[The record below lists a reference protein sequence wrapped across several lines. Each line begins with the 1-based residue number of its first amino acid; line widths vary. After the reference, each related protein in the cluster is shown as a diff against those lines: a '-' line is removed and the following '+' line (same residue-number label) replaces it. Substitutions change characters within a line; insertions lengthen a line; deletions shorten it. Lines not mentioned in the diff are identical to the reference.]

1 MENQRILVIGG
12 NGYIGRGLVKKLKL
26 NNFDVTVLLR
36 KNIPGYESKNIV
48 GDLLDKACLL
58 KKVRNFDL
66 VVNLASIIRTVHKGR
81 YQENILGLRN
91 VIDAM
96 GANSIKRIIYL
107 STQNVNL
114 AGKGYY
120 AASKVLCEKILKK
133 TNLDYVIIRP
143 SIVYGIDKQN
153 DFYRLVSLIDKW
165 RVAPIIGSGEN
176 KMQPVLKDDLVNV
189 IILAAK
195 NFNKN
200 QIIEVNGKDTVS
212 MNQIIDY
219 ISRSLK
225 VAPIKIHAP
234 LAILKIFKKFIPFD
248 IDGYTEDRI
257 SRNCAENKAFSS
269 FFDNLDAMISLCK
282 EKQG

>member
-1 MENQRILVIGG
+1 MVIGG

-36 KNIPGYESKNIV
+36 KNIPEYESKNIV
-48 GDLLDKACLL
+48 GDLLDKECLL

-81 YQENILGLRN
+81 YQENILGLQN

-114 AGKGYY
+114 ASQGYY
-120 AASKVLCEKILKK
+120 AASKDLCEKTLQKSS
-133 TNLDYVIIRP
+133 LDYVIIRP

-153 DFYRLVSLIDKW
+153 DFYRLINLIDKW
-165 RVAPIIGSGEN
+165 RVVPIIGSGEN
-176 KMQPVLKDDLVNV
+176 KMQPVLKDDLISV
-189 IILAAK
+189 IIMAAK
-195 NFNKN
+195 DFNKN

-212 MNQIIDY
+212 MNQIISY

-225 VAPIKIHAP
+225 VVPIKIHAP
-234 LAILKIFKKFIPFD
+234 LAIFKIFRKFIPFD

-257 SRNCAENKAFSS
+257 SRNCAENNAFSS
-269 FFDNLDAMISLCK
+269 FFGNLDAMISLFK
-282 EKQG
+282 EK

>member
-12 NGYIGRGLVKKLKL
+12 NGYIGRELVKKLKL
-26 NNFDVTVLLR
+26 NNFEVTVLLR

-48 GDLLDKACLL
+48 GDLLDKECLL
-58 KKVRNFDL
+58 KNLRNFDL
-66 VVNLASIIRTVHKGR
+66 VVNLASIIRTVRKSR
-81 YQENILGLRN
+81 YQENVIGLQN

-96 GANSIKRIIYL
+96 SANSIKRIIYL

-114 AGKGYY
+114 ADKGYY
-120 AASKVLCEKILKK
+120 AASKALGEKILKK
-133 TNLDYVIIRP
+133 ANLDHVIIRP
-143 SIVYGIDKQN
+143 SLVYGIDKQN
-153 DFYRLVSLIDKW
+153 DFYRLINLINKW
-165 RVAPIIGSGEN
+165 RLAPIIGSGEN
-176 KMQPVLKDDLVNV
+176 KMQPLFKDDLINF
-189 IILAAK
+189 IILAVK

-212 MNQIIDY
+212 MNQIISY

-234 LAILKIFKKFIPFD
+234 LAILRIFRKFIPFD

-257 SRNCAENKAFSS
+257 SRNCADNNAFSS
-269 FFDNLDAMISLCK
+269 FFGNLDAMISLYK
-282 EKQG
+282 ER